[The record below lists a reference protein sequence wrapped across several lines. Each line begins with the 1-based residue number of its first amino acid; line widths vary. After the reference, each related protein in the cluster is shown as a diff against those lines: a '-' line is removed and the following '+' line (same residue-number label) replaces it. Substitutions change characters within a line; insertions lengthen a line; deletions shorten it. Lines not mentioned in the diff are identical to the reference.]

1 MDKRLNALTKWIN
14 SRFNTFEPIL
24 SPASVDASF
33 RRYFRVEVNNRS
45 YIVMDAPPEL
55 EDIEPFIKAAQ
66 RFLEIGLNV
75 PEIIAVDRNQ
85 GFVLLTD
92 LGTTTYLDCLDK
104 DNADRLYGDALD
116 ALVVLQTG
124 TFTDPNYFP
133 AYDRSLLMGEMAL
146 FPQWYVQRH
155 INQSLDSKQQ
165 TVVEDTF
172 DLLCD
177 SALEQPKVWVHRD
190 YHSRNLMPTK
200 HNNPG
205 ILDFQDAVTGPIT
218 YDLVSLL
225 RDCYIKWPQQRVY
238 EWALGYQT
246 LATQSGLPLNINE
259 EQFIKWFDYMGVQ
272 RHIKV
277 LGIFARLYYRDGKS
291 NYLNDLPMVW
301 EYLVTVCQTY
311 QDLHPF
317 RELLMNMRPKSCTQ

>member
-1 MDKRLNALTKWIN
+1 MDKRLNQLTEWIN
-14 SRFNTFEPIL
+14 SRFNTYKPKL
-24 SPASVDASF
+24 SPASEDASF
-33 RRYFRVEVNNRS
+33 RRYFRVEVDDRS
-45 YIVMDAPPEL
+45 YIVMDAPPEF

-66 RFLEIGLNV
+66 CLLEIGLNV

-92 LGTTTYLDCLDK
+92 LGTMTYLDYLNE
-104 DNADRLYGDALD
+104 DNVDRLYGDALG

-124 TFTDPNYFP
+124 TLKDPDYFP
-133 AYDRSLLMGEMAL
+133 AYDRGLLLSEMAL
-146 FPQWYVQRH
+146 FPEWYVRRH
-155 INQSLDSKQQ
+155 INQSLDYKQRALI
-165 TVVEDTF
+165 EDTF

-190 YHSRNLMPTK
+190 FHSRNLMPTQ

-225 RDCYIKWPQQRVY
+225 RDCYIKWPKQRVY

-246 LATQSGLPLNINE
+246 LATQSGLPLNVDE

-277 LGIFARLYYRDGKS
+277 LGIFARLYYRDGKPD
-291 NYLNDLPMVW
+291 YLRDLPLVW
-301 EYLVTVCQTY
+301 EYLVTTCENY
-311 QDLHPF
+311 GDLYPF
-317 RELLMNMRPKSCTQ
+317 RELLINMRPDPCLQ

>member
-75 PEIIAVDRNQ
+75 PEIIAVDRKQ

-104 DNADRLYGDALD
+104 DNVNRLYGDALD
-116 ALVVLQTG
+116 ALVVLQAG
-124 TFTDPNYFP
+124 TFTDPDYFP

-155 INQSLDSKQQ
+155 INRSLDSKQQ
-165 TVVEDTF
+165 SVVEDTL

-225 RDCYIKWPQQRVY
+225 RDCYIKWPDQRVY

-246 LATQSGLPLNINE
+246 LATQSGLPLNVDE
-259 EQFIKWFDYMGVQ
+259 EQFIQWFDYMGVQ

-277 LGIFARLYYRDGKS
+277 LGIFSRLYYRDRKS
-291 NYLNDLPMVW
+291 NYLNDLPLVW

-317 RELLMNMRPKSCTQ
+317 RELLLEMHPKSCTQ